1 MTRILYKL
9 FHIEE
14 ALEANA
20 RDIQTKSK
28 ALEGF
33 RTEHGECEAA
43 LEEARAE
50 QARARTAV
58 VREEKKV
65 KKAEKALEAKVG
77 GGICRLSSRL

>member
-14 ALEANA
+14 ALETNA

-28 ALEGF
+28 ALVDL
-33 RTEHGECEAA
+33 RAEHGEHEKA
-43 LEEARAE
+43 LEDARAE
-50 QARARTAV
+50 QARARTTV

-65 KKAEKALEAKVG
+65 KKAEKALEAKVSYAL
-77 GGICRLSSRL
+77 CQLPTRL